1 MDIFAQVSIIERIL
15 AFMVYIGAFAAIP
28 LLAKAFAGA
37 LNQFSGMINDRS
49 KGLLDRGRNK
59 MKEHAEKGYKH
70 AKERRG
76 EKSSEKT
83 QRGSKRL
90 NWKRFLG
97 GGSLRDKVVGK
108 SSKRK
113 IPGAKGKSRVARRLQ
128 QGLNSGLNRRQFADE
143 RYAAEQ
149 DKQHQEVV
157 GRAQYDISGQNPDA
171 LEALAMNNSEED
183 KEPLYRRQA
192 ALASLVQHAAIP
204 HLRRVIAYALE
215 AGDSDPNIH
224 RALFNVKRS
233 GGFSEERIFKAAPDL
248 AAMDFEHSEPE
259 KGKVRVQITETSDAA
274 RLATIGKT
282 RGNDLNK
289 LDISTLRVGLGL
301 QADKDDT
308 VIDLPAVPTEIH
320 ATGDADNLRRIMIQQ
335 IESVM
340 DPENKPGKGSVTAE
354 QLALFK
360 HVLENRKR
368 FLEEKPEDK
377 SDYGRRPDW

>member
-1 MDIFAQVSIIERIL
+1 MDIFAEVSIIERIL
-15 AFMVYIGAFAAIP
+15 AFLVYIGAFAAIP

-70 AKERRG
+70 ARERRG

-83 QRGSKRL
+83 QEGSKRL
-90 NWKRFLG
+90 NWKRFLA
-97 GGSLRDKVVGK
+97 GGSLRDKAVGE

-113 IPGAKGKSRVARRLQ
+113 IPGAKGKGRMARGLQ
-128 QGLNSGLNRRQFADE
+128 RGLNRRQFADE

-157 GRAQYDISGQNPDA
+157 GRAQYDISGQG
-171 LEALAMNNSEED
+171 LEAHEAMAKNDE
-183 KEPLYRRQA
+183 EPLYRRQA
-192 ALASLVQHAAIP
+192 AVASLAHNAAIP
-204 HLRRVIAYALE
+204 HLRRVAAYALK
-215 AGDSDPNIH
+215 AGDSDPNVH
-224 RALFNVKRS
+224 LALFNVKRS
-233 GGFSEERIFKAAPDL
+233 GALGEERIFKAAPDL
-248 AAMDFEHSEPE
+248 LSMSFTPLEFQ

-274 RLATIGKT
+274 RLVTIGKT
-282 RGNDLNK
+282 RGQDLNK

-301 QADKDDT
+301 DADQSDT
-308 VIDLPAVPTEIH
+308 VIDLPAVPTKIH

-340 DPENKPGKGSVTAE
+340 DPDNKPGKGSVTAE
-354 QLALFK
+354 QLALFE
-360 HVLENRKR
+360 HVLENKKK

-377 SDYGRRPDW
+377 SNEGRRPDW